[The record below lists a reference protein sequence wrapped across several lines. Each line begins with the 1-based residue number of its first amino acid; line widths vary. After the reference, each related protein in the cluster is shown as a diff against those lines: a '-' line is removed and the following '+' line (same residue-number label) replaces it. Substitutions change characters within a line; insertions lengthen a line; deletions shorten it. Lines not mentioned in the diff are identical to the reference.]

1 MADVSGLPCVADD
14 KEAKEG
20 FRLSTEEA
28 LKSFGDDR
36 IFVEKFIEN
45 PHHIEIQLVA
55 DTHGNVACFPERE
68 CSIQRR
74 NQKVCCGAVWSMPV
88 EQAGSRGRLCGSSEG
103 GMLRRLMVAVSCVPT
118 GAGGVSQLPAQA
130 GDPRGHAAAGS
141 HARQGRQVQV
151 RWDEKRAARHDGL
164 TDQIGRVCEQ
174 GGRVRFRYDEECTGL
189 VMLMNEKAVVW
200 LFSICAGLRARWSSW
215 WTRSRTS
222 TSSR

>member
-1 MADVSGLPCVADD
+1 MRGGWLTWQVFLVCADD

-74 NQKVCCGAVWSMPV
+74 NQKVCRVVDASRAG
-88 EQAGSRGRLCGSSEG
+88 GSRGRLCGSSEG
-103 GMLRRLMVAVSCVPT
+103 GMLRRLMAAVSCVVPT

-151 RWDEKRAARHDGL
+151 RCTKKRAARHDGL
-164 TDQIGRVCEQ
+164 TDQIGR
-174 GGRVRFRYDEECTGL
+174 
-189 VMLMNEKAVVW
+189 M
-200 LFSICAGLRARWSSW
+200 
-215 WTRSRTS
+215 
-222 TSSR
+222 